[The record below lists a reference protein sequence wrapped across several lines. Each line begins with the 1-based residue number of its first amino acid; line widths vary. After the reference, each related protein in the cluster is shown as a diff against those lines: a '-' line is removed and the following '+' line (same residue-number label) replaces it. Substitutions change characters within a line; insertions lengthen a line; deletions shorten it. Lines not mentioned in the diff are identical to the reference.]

1 MDENTLLIALGIV
14 CLFVVIGIATKK
26 IIFFDSDEDLWANIL
41 FFFWGLC
48 FGGVISLYPELET
61 YTMVQK
67 IFFWLGAVIF
77 GGIALGCL
85 VKTFSATIKGN
96 GIILGLFM
104 LVFKLLFTLVMI
116 FFILGKIS
124 EAFDDDNKKKKG
136 NIVIL
141 LALFALLKLF
151 WKPLKNF
158 FINGDK
164 VRAKRGELIQVE
176 SNTPSQ

>member
-116 FFILGKIS
+116 LFILGKIS
-124 EAFDDDNKKKKG
+124 EAFEMKLLDDDFNSLSEQTISNYKDTASK
-136 NIVIL
+136 VD
-141 LALFALLKLF
+141 LKT
-151 WKPLKNF
+151 
-158 FINGDK
+158 GSY
-164 VRAKRGELIQVE
+164 V
-176 SNTPSQ
+176 S

>member
-1 MDENTLLIALGIV
+1 MDENTIFIALGLL
-14 CLFVVIGIATKK
+14 CLFVLIGIVSNK

-41 FFFWGLC
+41 FFFWALC
-48 FGGVISLYPELET
+48 FVGVASLYPDLET
-61 YTMVQK
+61 YTIIQK

-77 GGIALGCL
+77 GSIALGCL
-85 VKTFSATIKGN
+85 GKTFSATIKGN

-116 FFILGKIS
+116 LFILGKIS

-141 LALFALLKLF
+141 LAVFALLKIF
-151 WKPLKNF
+151 WKPLKSF
-158 FINGDK
+158 FVNGDR
-164 VRAKRGELIQVE
+164 VRAKRGELISIE
-176 SNTPSQ
+176 SDTAN